1 MSAVFFGSI
10 PGPVAVAAVVVVSAG
25 VVVFLARHSIRALLA
40 QRRQRALR
48 QRERQ
53 QFWGYE

>member
-1 MSAVFFGSI
+1 MIAVSFGSI
-10 PGPVAVAAVVVVSAG
+10 PGPLAVAVVAFVSVG
-25 VVVFLARHSIRALLA
+25 VVVFLARHHIRALLA
-40 QRRQRALR
+40 QRREQAMR